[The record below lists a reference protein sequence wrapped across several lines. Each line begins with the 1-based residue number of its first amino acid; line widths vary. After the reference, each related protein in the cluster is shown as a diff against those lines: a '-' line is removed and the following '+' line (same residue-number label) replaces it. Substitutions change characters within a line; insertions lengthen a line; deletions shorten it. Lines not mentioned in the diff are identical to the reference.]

1 MPGRKTDGDVCR
13 LWDALGRGMTLV
25 EAARFAGMSLPTARK
40 YWRSGRMPSE
50 MQEPRAWR
58 TRKNPFE
65 EVWPE
70 IEAMLREEPRLKAKT
85 IFEELQAKE
94 PGRFQDGQ
102 LRTLQRQIRQWRAS
116 DGADREAFF
125 PQVHYPGHVGASDFT
140 DMSSLNITI
149 GGQTFPHLLY
159 HFVLTYSNWE
169 TASICFSESFESL
182 AEGFQNAAWK
192 LGGVPRRHRTDCLS
206 AAVKNLSPE
215 RDFTARVYG
224 LMQYYGVEPARTNP
238 RSPHENG
245 DCESLHGHLKTT
257 IDQALLLRGSR
268 DFASREEYQ
277 HFLDEVFAR
286 KNAGRSQRFAE
297 EQAALGPL
305 PTSRLPFFDTVKTKV
320 RSSSTIRIKHNTYS
334 VPSRLIGEE
343 VTVRVFAEHLEIWYA
358 GRCTERL
365 PRLHGKNKHRINY
378 RHVITSLVRKPG
390 AFENYQWSDDLF
402 PSVRFRMAY
411 DELRERLPS
420 RAIREYLTILHLAA
434 TESEAA
440 VEAAIGQL
448 LDEGRPIEAK
458 AIKAR
463 VSNDQRPNDAA
474 TDPNVPAPD
483 FGQYDALLQ
492 TELDTD
498 EVADNGDTV
507 AATLA
512 IGPVC
517 CWTQPPEEASIEAAP
532 ATLPAVA
539 GHDAPT
545 GSLAPDTKSSFDK
558 EGQDDGKKPGERT
571 ETGTARVAQGTPA
584 ADDSGGVRGGGPSR
598 PKRIAQ
604 LRTVSGGPGLS
615 GTGRTSGESDHAA
628 LAAIEDP
635 GREEPGRI
643 QTDPATAEGEPTN
656 EDAPWR
662 RLPRPR

>member
-1 MPGRKTDGDVCR
+1 MPGRKSDEDVCR
-13 LWDALGRGMTLV
+13 LWDALGRGMALGK
-25 EAARFAGMSLPTARK
+25 AARVAGMSLPTARK

-50 MQEPRAWR
+50 MQQPRAWR

-65 EVWPE
+65 DAWPE

-85 IFEELQAKE
+85 IFDELQAKQ

-125 PQVHYPGHVGASDFT
+125 PQVHHPGDVGASDFT
-140 DMSSLNITI
+140 EMSSLAITI
-149 GGQTFPHLLY
+149 GGRSFPHLLY

-182 AEGFQNAAWK
+182 ADGFQNAVWE

-206 AAVKNLSPE
+206 AAVKNLSPD

-257 IDQALLLRGSR
+257 IDQALLIRGSR

-277 HFLDEVFAR
+277 RFLDEVFAK
-286 KNAGRSQRFAE
+286 KNAGRSKRFAE
-297 EQAALGPL
+297 EQAALGKL
-305 PTSRLPFFDTVKTKV
+305 PASRLPFFDTVKTKV
-320 RSSSTIRIKHNTYS
+320 RKSSTIRVKHNTYS
-334 VPSRLIGEE
+334 LPSRLIGEE

-365 PRLHGKNKHRINY
+365 PRLHGKSKHRINY

-390 AFENYQWSDDLF
+390 AFENYQWRDDLF

-411 DELRERLPS
+411 DELRERRS
-420 RAIREYLTILHLAA
+420 ARASREYLTILRLAA
-434 TESEAA
+434 TESETA
-440 VEAAIGQL
+440 VEVAIGRL
-448 LDEGRPIEAK
+448 LNEGRPIEAK
-458 AIKAR
+458 AIEAIVKK
-463 VSNDQRPNDAA
+463 DQMPTDAA

-483 FGQYDALLQ
+483 FDQYDALLE

-498 EVADNGDTV
+498 EVADDGDAV
-507 AATLA
+507 AATRA
-512 IGPVC
+512 IGTAC
-517 CWTQPPEEASIEAAP
+517 CRTRSPMEASIEAAP
-532 ATLPAVA
+532 AMSPAA
-539 GHDAPT
+539 MQC
-545 GSLAPDTKSSFDK
+545 SFDK
-558 EGQDDGKKPGERT
+558 EDQNDGKKPGERT
-571 ETGTARVAQGTPA
+571 ETGTAGVAQGTTA
-584 ADDSGGVRGGGPSR
+584 ADDSGGVRRGGPSR
-598 PKRIAQ
+598 PERITQ
-604 LRTVSGGPGLS
+604 LRTISGGTGLPG
-615 GTGRTSGESDHAA
+615 TRRTPGESDHAA
-628 LAAIEDP
+628 SAAIEDP

-643 QTDPATAEGEPTN
+643 QTDPAAAEGESAT
-656 EDAPWR
+656 EDIAWR

>member
-1 MPGRKTDGDVCR
+1 MPGRKSDEDVCR
-13 LWDALGRGMTLV
+13 LWDALVRRKTLG
-25 EAARFAGMSLPTARK
+25 EAARVAGMSLPTARK

-85 IFEELQAKE
+85 IFEELQAKQ

-125 PQVHYPGHVGASDFT
+125 PQVHYPGDVGASDFT
-140 DMSSLNITI
+140 EMSSLDITI
-149 GGQTFPHLLY
+149 AGQTFPHLLY

-206 AAVKNLSPE
+206 AAVKNLSPD

-224 LMQYYGVEPARTNP
+224 LMHYYGVEPARTNP

-277 HFLDEVFAR
+277 HFLDKVFAK
-286 KNAGRSQRFAE
+286 KNAGRSKRFAE
-297 EQAALGPL
+297 EQAALRTL
-305 PTSRLPFFDTVKTKV
+305 PASRLPFFDTVKTEV
-320 RSSSTIRIKHNTYS
+320 RKSSTIRVKHNTYS

-378 RHVITSLVRKPG
+378 RHVIRSLVRKPG
-390 AFENYQWSDDLF
+390 AFENYQWRDDLF

-411 DELRERLPS
+411 DELRERLPA
-420 RAIREYLTILHLAA
+420 RASREYLTILHLAA
-434 TESEAA
+434 TESEAV
-440 VEAAIGQL
+440 VEAAIGRL
-448 LDEGRPIEAK
+448 LNEGRPIEAK
-458 AIKAR
+458 VIEAIVKK
-463 VSNDQRPNDAA
+463 DPMPTDAA

-483 FGQYDALLQ
+483 FDQYDALLE
-492 TELDTD
+492 TELGTD
-498 EVADNGDTV
+498 EVADDGNAV
-507 AATLA
+507 AASLE
-512 IGPVC
+512 IGTVC
-517 CWTQPPEEASIEAAP
+517 CRTQPPRKASIEAAP
-532 ATLPAVA
+532 ATSPAAA
-539 GHDAPT
+539 GHEAST
-545 GSLAPDTKSSFDK
+545 SCLLPDTRIPFDK
-558 EGQDDGKKPGERT
+558 EGRDDGKEPGERT
-571 ETGTARVAQGTPA
+571 ETGTAGVTEGTPA
-584 ADDSGGVRGGGPSR
+584 ADDSGGVRGDGPSR

-604 LRTVSGGPGLS
+604 LRTVPGGSGLP
-615 GTGRTSGESDHAA
+615 GTGRTPDEPDHAA
-628 LAAIEDP
+628 LAAIEDS
-635 GREEPGRI
+635 GGKEPGRI
-643 QTDPATAEGEPTN
+643 QIDATAAEGESAN
-656 EDAPWR
+656 EDIAWR

>member
-1 MPGRKTDGDVCR
+1 
-13 LWDALGRGMTLV
+13 MTLQQ
-25 EAARFAGMSLPTARK
+25 AAQVAGMSLPTARK
-40 YWRSGRMPSE
+40 YFRGGRMPSE
-50 MQEPRAWR
+50 MKEPRTWR
-58 TRKNPFE
+58 TRENPFE

-85 IFEELQAKE
+85 IFEELQAKQ

-125 PQVHYPGHVGASDFT
+125 PQVHHPGDVGASDFT
-140 DMSSLNITI
+140 DMSSLDITI
-149 GGQTFPHLLY
+149 GGRSFPHLLY

-182 AEGFQNAAWK
+182 AEGFQNAVWK

-206 AAVKNLSPE
+206 AAVKNLSPD

-268 DFASREEYQ
+268 DFASRQEYQ
-277 HFLDEVFAR
+277 RFLNEVFAK
-286 KNAGRSQRFAE
+286 KNASRSKRFAE

-305 PTSRLPFFDTVKTKV
+305 PASRLPFFDTVKTKV
-320 RSSSTIRIKHNTYS
+320 RKSSTIRVKHNTYS

-358 GRCTERL
+358 QRCTERL

-390 AFENYQWSDDLF
+390 AFENYQWRDDLF

-411 DELRERLPS
+411 DELRERRSS
-420 RAIREYLTILHLAA
+420 RASREYLTLLHLAA

-440 VEAAIGQL
+440 VEAAIGRL

-458 AIKAR
+458 AIEDM
-463 VSNDQRPNDAA
+463 VSKEQMPTDAA
-474 TDPNVPAPD
+474 TAPNVPAPD
-483 FGQYDALLQ
+483 FDQYDALLEA
-492 TELDTD
+492 ELDTK
-498 EVADNGDTV
+498 EVAEDGDAV

-512 IGPVC
+512 IGTVC
-517 CWTQPPEEASIEAAP
+517 CRTQPPMEASIEAAS
-532 ATLPAVA
+532 ATSPVA
-539 GHDAPT
+539 TQCP
-545 GSLAPDTKSSFDK
+545 FDI
-558 EGQDDGKKPGERT
+558 EGRDDGKEPGERA
-571 ETGTARVAQGTPA
+571 ETGTDGVAQRASPA
-584 ADDSGGVRGGGPSR
+584 HNSGGVRGVGPPS
-598 PKRIAQ
+598 PERIAQ
-604 LRTVSGGPGLS
+604 LRAVSGGTGLPG
-615 GTGRTSGESDHAA
+615 TRRASGEPDHTAP
-628 LAAIEDP
+628 AAIEDS
-635 GREEPGRI
+635 GGEELGRI
-643 QTDPATAEGEPTN
+643 QTNPATAEGESAN
-656 EDAPWR
+656 EDAPRR

>member
-1 MPGRKTDGDVCR
+1 MPGPKSDEDVCR
-13 LWDALGRGMTLV
+13 LWDALGWGMTLK
-25 EAARFAGMSLPTARK
+25 EAAQVAGMSLPTARK
-40 YWRSGRMPSE
+40 YFRGGRMPSE
-50 MQEPRAWR
+50 MKEPRTWR
-58 TRKNPFE
+58 TRENPFE

-85 IFEELQAKE
+85 IFEELQAKQ

-125 PQVHYPGHVGASDFT
+125 PQVHHPGDVGASDFT
-140 DMSSLNITI
+140 DMSNLDITI

-182 AEGFQNAAWK
+182 AEGFQNAVWT
-192 LGGVPRRHRTDCLS
+192 LGGAPRRHRTDCLS
-206 AAVKNLSPE
+206 AAVKNLSPD

-224 LMQYYGVEPARTNP
+224 LMQYYGVEPTRTNP

-268 DFASREEYQ
+268 DFVSRDEYQ
-277 HFLDEVFAR
+277 RFLDEVFAK
-286 KNAGRSQRFAE
+286 KNAGRSKRFAE
-297 EQAALGPL
+297 EQAALKAL
-305 PTSRLPFFDTVKTKV
+305 PASRLPFFGTVKTKV
-320 RSSSTIRIKHNTYS
+320 RKSSTIRVKHNTYS

-358 GRCTERL
+358 QRCTERL

-390 AFENYQWSDDLF
+390 AFENYQWRDDLF

-411 DELRERLPS
+411 DELRERRSS
-420 RAIREYLTILHLAA
+420 RASREYLTILHLAA

-440 VEAAIGQL
+440 VEAAIGRL
-448 LDEGRPIEAK
+448 LDEGRSIEAK
-458 AIKAR
+458 AIEALVKT
-463 VSNDQRPNDAA
+463 DQMPTDAA

-483 FGQYDALLQ
+483 FDQYDALLEA
-492 TELDTD
+492 ELDTD
-498 EVADNGDTV
+498 ELADAGDAV
-507 AATLA
+507 AATWA
-512 IGPVC
+512 IGTVC
-517 CWTQPPEEASIEAAP
+517 CRTQPPMEASTEADLAMSP
-532 ATLPAVA
+532 AAA
-539 GHDAPT
+539 GHEAPT
-545 GSLAPDTKSSFDK
+545 SCLLPDTKSPFDM
-558 EGQDDGKKPGERT
+558 EGRDDGKEPGERA
-571 ETGTARVAQGTPA
+571 ETGTAGVAQGTSV
-584 ADDSGGVRGGGPSR
+584 ADDSGGVRGVGPSR
-598 PKRIAQ
+598 PERITQ
-604 LRTVSGGPGLS
+604 LRAVSGGTGLPG
-615 GTGRTSGESDHAA
+615 TRRASGEPDHTAP
-628 LAAIEDP
+628 AAIEDS
-635 GREEPGRI
+635 GREEHGRI
-643 QTDPATAEGEPTN
+643 QTNTATAEGESAN
-656 EDAPWR
+656 EDAPRR

>member
-1 MPGRKTDGDVCR
+1 
-13 LWDALGRGMTLV
+13 
-25 EAARFAGMSLPTARK
+25 
-40 YWRSGRMPSE
+40 MPSE
-50 MQEPRAWR
+50 MQKPRTWR
-58 TRKNPFE
+58 TRENPFAQA
-65 EVWPE
+65 WPE

-85 IFEELQAKE
+85 IFEELQASQ
-94 PGRFQDGQ
+94 PGRFQEGQ

-116 DGADREAFF
+116 EGYDREAFF
-125 PQVHYPGHVGASDFT
+125 PQVHYPGDVGASDFT
-140 DMSSLNITI
+140 DMSSLDITI
-149 GGQTFPHLLY
+149 GGRSFPHLLY

-182 AEGFQNAAWK
+182 AEGFQNAVWK

-206 AAVKNLSPE
+206 AAVKNLSPD

-224 LMQYYGVEPARTNP
+224 LMHYYGVEPTRTNP

-268 DFASREEYQ
+268 DFASRQEYQ
-277 HFLDEVFAR
+277 RFLDEVFAK
-286 KNAGRSQRFAE
+286 KNAGRSKRFAE
-297 EQAALGPL
+297 EQAVMRSL
-305 PTSRLPFFDTVKTKV
+305 PARRVPFFDTIKTKV
-320 RSSSTIRIKHNTYS
+320 RKSSTIPVKQNVYS

-365 PRLHGKNKHRINY
+365 PRLHGKRKHRINY

-390 AFENYQWSDDLF
+390 AFENYQWRDDLF

-411 DELRERLPS
+411 DELRERLPT
-420 RAIREYLTILHLAA
+420 RASREYLTLLHLAA

-440 VEAAIGQL
+440 VEAAIGRL

-458 AIKAR
+458 AIKDMIGQ
-463 VSNDQRPNDAA
+463 DQMPADAA
-474 TDPNVPAPD
+474 VEANVPAPD
-483 FGQYDALLQ
+483 FDQYDALLQ
-492 TELDTD
+492 TELDT
-498 EVADNGDTV
+498 EEAADD
-507 AATLA
+507 ADALATALA
-512 IGPVC
+512 IGTAC
-517 CWTQPPEEASIEAAP
+517 CRTQPPREATIEAVP
-532 ATLPAVA
+532 ATSPAAMVC
-539 GHDAPT
+539 
-545 GSLAPDTKSSFDK
+545 SFDK
-558 EGQDDGKKPGERT
+558 EGQNDGKKPGERT
-571 ETGTARVAQGTPA
+571 ETRTAGVAEGTPP
-584 ADDSGGVRGGGPSR
+584 ADDSGGVRGGGPSC
-598 PKRIAQ
+598 PERIPQ
-604 LRTVSGGPGLS
+604 LRTVSGGTGRS

-643 QTDPATAEGEPTN
+643 QTAPAAAEGESAT
-656 EDAPWR
+656 EDVTCR